1 MYYLINEGGESKI
14 GRQIQADVIASNF
27 YLDSHLPAVQK
38 INPNFIRGC
47 IYMGKKRKQ
56 KLYFVEYK
64 DKETNNIFPKMY
76 VILAGDFNV
85 HINKCSIS
93 YYIRH
98 QPFREKSVR
107 TVNP

>member
-1 MYYLINEGGESKI
+1 MLRKNINMYYLINEGGESKI

-38 INPNFIRGC
+38 INPNCIRGC

-64 DKETNNIFPKMY
+64 DKETKKQ
-76 VILAGDFNV
+76 LSKNV
-85 HINKCSIS
+85 RNFG
-93 YYIRH
+93 R
-98 QPFREKSVR
+98 
-107 TVNP
+107 

>member
-1 MYYLINEGGESKI
+1 MYYLINEGGESKT

-38 INPNFIRGC
+38 INPNFIRRC

-64 DKETNNIFPKMY
+64 DKETNKQ
-76 VILAGDFNV
+76 LSKNV
-85 HINKCSIS
+85 RNFG
-93 YYIRH
+93 R
-98 QPFREKSVR
+98 
-107 TVNP
+107 